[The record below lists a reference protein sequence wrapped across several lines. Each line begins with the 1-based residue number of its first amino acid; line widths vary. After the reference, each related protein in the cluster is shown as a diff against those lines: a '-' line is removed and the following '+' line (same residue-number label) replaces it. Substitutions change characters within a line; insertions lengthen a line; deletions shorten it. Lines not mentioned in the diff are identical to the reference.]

1 MARNATIQ
9 NPHMHPKND
18 HKNSFGSRKFNG
30 LNEEGA
36 GDVGDVGK
44 VGGSLNSVELNILN
58 DNHFFLP

>member
-1 MARNATIQ
+1 
-9 NPHMHPKND
+9 MHPKND